1 MSRISKHLMHIYCAS
16 ICRSMVYVTHL
27 CLSCLTSRKFR
38 TLFPEL
44 VDMHKKNGR
53 PIEQSTNSGETDGII
68 PEDERWS
75 MDSILMLLVGIL
87 MCIVA
92 IISVAKSQ

>member
-1 MSRISKHLMHIYCAS
+1 
-16 ICRSMVYVTHL
+16 
-27 CLSCLTSRKFR
+27 
-38 TLFPEL
+38 
-44 VDMHKKNGR
+44 MHKKNGR